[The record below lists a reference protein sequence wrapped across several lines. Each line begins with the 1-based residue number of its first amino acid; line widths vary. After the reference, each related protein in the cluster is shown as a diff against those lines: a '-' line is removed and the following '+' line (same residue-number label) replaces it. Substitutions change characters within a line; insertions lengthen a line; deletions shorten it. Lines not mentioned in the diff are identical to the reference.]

1 MASETDNVIAKAV
14 ALLKALRL
22 AEHGGSARQ
31 LASSTG
37 LPRST
42 VQRLLTMLA
51 DTGMVMQDPID
62 HRYRIGP
69 QALQIGLGYRRGMS
83 LVSLAAPHM
92 VRVRDATGE
101 TVGLSVQ
108 MGDARVFIDEVQ
120 GHLQLRF
127 ASELGRLYP
136 LWSGASGRVLM
147 MGLPDDEVER
157 IMADRELEGELHRAR
172 PVAELREL
180 LEAARVD
187 GFATA
192 ASETIQDVSSVAVP
206 VLDSQRRVVAA
217 LSISGPASRMTAEWM
232 DQLRTH
238 LLQAAAGLSAALGA
252 EIDGTRHA

>member
-1 MASETDNVIAKAV
+1 MATDPDNVITKAV
-14 ALLKALRL
+14 AILKALRL
-22 AEHGGSARQ
+22 AEQGGGARQ
-31 LASSTG
+31 LAASTG

-51 DTGMVMQDPID
+51 DTGMVMQDPVD

-92 VRVRDATGE
+92 VSVRDATGE

-157 IMADRELEGELHRAR
+157 ILADRDLEGELHRAR
-172 PVAELREL
+172 PVAELRDL
-180 LEAARVD
+180 LEVARAD

-192 ASETIQDVSSVAVP
+192 VSETIQDVSSVAVP
-206 VLDSQRRVVAA
+206 VLDAQRRIVAA
-217 LSISGPASRMTAEWM
+217 LSISAPGSRMSAEWM
-232 DQLRTH
+232 DELRVQL
-238 LLQAAAGLSAALGA
+238 LKAAAGLSTALGA
-252 EIDGTRHA
+252 